1 MDAFGSLACVTFICE
16 ESVAAFEFT
25 SSITLVQWTE
35 LFNAICKQ
43 ATHTG
48 ESFNWTEGRLPFYTF
63 YTGQSEASWG
73 VSRDQSG
80 DDFPCFL
87 PWAPSPRFFMRGNW
101 REAHFSRDFSLLVT
115 LKYAKRGTPGAG
127 KSVNGI
133 RKHNRSTGAPHLSA
147 KCVIIL
153 YFSAK
158 TLSSFRKLRNQPIL
172 LLYYYYIKTNVVFII
187 LKYNV
192 DHVVRTGNETDI

>member
-1 MDAFGSLACVTFICE
+1 MLFASKSLAQARV
-16 ESVAAFEFT
+16 S
-25 SSITLVQWTE
+25 TE
-35 LFNAICKQ
+35 LRGPDR
-43 ATHTG
+43 G
-48 ESFNWTEGRLPFYTF
+48 EAGLLYRPIRGELGSFPRPIRRRF
-63 YTGQSEASWG
+63 S
-73 VSRDQSG
+73 V
-80 DDFPCFL
+80 FPTVG
-87 PWAPSPRFFMRGNW
+87 P

-158 TLSSFRKLRNQPIL
+158 ILSSVRKLRNHPLL